1 MRIEDLKQPIDD
13 KLPFDVVDDMA
24 VFMRND
30 PMFYR
35 KSFFPVVERMKS
47 CYRKNEQFN
56 YEKEIG
62 EMVDRAANTYCRKF
76 KINRR
81 PEDLMD
87 QDERNSLIKK
97 LYAEEMTQIRKGVYD
112 K

>member
-1 MRIEDLKQPIDD
+1 MRIDEFDNTVDD
-13 KLPFDVVDDMA
+13 KLPFDVVDDIS

-35 KSFFPVVERMKS
+35 KSFFPVVDRMRH
-47 CYRKNEQFN
+47 CHRKGTEFDYQ
-56 YEKEIG
+56 KEIG
-62 EMVDRAANTYCRKF
+62 EVVDRAANTYCRKF

-81 PEDLMD
+81 PENLMD
-87 QDERNSLIKK
+87 DNERDELIKK

>member
-1 MRIEDLKQPIDD
+1 MRIDEFDNPIDD
-13 KLPFDVVDDMA
+13 KLPFDVVDDMS

-35 KSFFPVVERMKS
+35 KSFFPVVEKMKS
-47 CYRKNEQFN
+47 CYRKKEEFN
-56 YEKEIG
+56 FQEEIG
-62 EMVDRAANTYCRKF
+62 KMVDSAANTYCRKF
-76 KINRR
+76 KIDRR

-87 QDERNSLIKK
+87 ANERTSLIKK